1 MNYVCVSMNHGYMHM
16 NAETTVGKTLDPPGA
31 ELS

>member
-1 MNYVCVSMNHGYMHM
+1 MNYVCVSMNHEYMHM
-16 NAETTVGKTLDPPGA
+16 NAGTTAGKALDPPGP